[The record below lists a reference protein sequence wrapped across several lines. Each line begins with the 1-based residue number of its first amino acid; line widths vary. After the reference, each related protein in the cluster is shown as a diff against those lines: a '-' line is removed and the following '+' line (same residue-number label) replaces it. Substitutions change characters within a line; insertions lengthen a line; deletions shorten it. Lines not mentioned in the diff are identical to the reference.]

1 MEFFKKYVSN
11 TIAGSGNQKLFIM
24 NENEIRT
31 GRVFYK
37 IAHSG
42 NYNYSLL
49 FSNITDST
57 YADGSFSH
65 KNMICEPWKI
75 IEARVARV
83 SKDTSFENF
92 TDEKVADEINSKID
106 GFKTLTFS
114 GNVEKYVAPGEF
126 FNSDEVEMEFD
137 AGDYLCL
144 EITFS
149 GEVISCHIE
158 SILPVFVKGENSWE
172 WNREIPFV
180 GMVGCDRKVKARV
193 GFLGDSITQGIGVQY
208 NSYDHWNSVLSDK
221 IGTENYAFWNLGIGF
236 ARAEDMA
243 TNGAWMYKAKHN
255 DIAFVCLGANDLIQG
270 ASAEQIISNLEKVF
284 SILQKENF
292 EKIIWQT
299 LPPLGYEDEKRI
311 IWETV
316 NDYIKSNIANKVDR
330 VFECSKILGI
340 SEDKPHMNKYDIHPN
355 EEGCIL
361 WAEALYEAVKDLF

>member
-1 MEFFKKYVSN
+1 MEYFKKYTSN

-42 NYNYSLL
+42 KYNYSLL

-65 KNMICEPWKI
+65 KNMICSSWKI

-83 SKDTSFENF
+83 SKDMSFENF

-114 GNVEKYVAPGEF
+114 GKVEKTVAPGEF
-126 FNSDEVEMEFD
+126 FYSDEIEMEFES
-137 AGDYLCL
+137 GDYLCL

-149 GEVISCHIE
+149 GTVMSYHEE
-158 SILPVFVKGENSWE
+158 SILPVFGKFADGWKYFKEM
-172 WNREIPFV
+172 PFV

-193 GFLGDSITQGIGVQY
+193 GFLGDSITQGIGVEY
-208 NSYDHWNSVLSDK
+208 NSYKHWNALLSEKLGD
-221 IGTENYAFWNLGIGF
+221 GYAYWNLGIGF

-270 ASAEQIISNLEKVF
+270 IGAEKIISDLDK
-284 SILQKENF
+284 ILDILMRENF

-299 LPPLGYEDEKRI
+299 IPPIGYEDEKRV

-316 NDYIKSNIANKVDR
+316 NAHIKNNISKKVDR
-330 VFECSKILGI
+330 VFDCSKVLGE
-340 SEDKPHMNKYDIHPN
+340 SDKNPHKNKYDLHPG
-355 EEGCIL
+355 EEGCAL
-361 WAEALYEAVKDLF
+361 WAEALYEAVKDIF

>member
-1 MEFFKKYVSN
+1 MEYFKKYTSN

-24 NENEIRT
+24 DENEIRT

-37 IAHSG
+37 IAHPG
-42 NYNYSLL
+42 KYNYSLL

-75 IEARVARV
+75 IEARVAKV

-114 GNVEKYVAPGEF
+114 GKVEKDVAPGEF
-126 FNSDEVEMEFD
+126 FNSDEIEMEFEK
-137 AGDYLCL
+137 GDYLCL

-149 GEVISCHIE
+149 GTVLSCHIE
-158 SILPVFVKGENSWE
+158 SILPVFVKGENSWR
-172 WNREIPFV
+172 WDREIPFV
-180 GMVGCDRKVKARV
+180 GMVGCDRKVKTRV

-208 NSYDHWNSVLSDK
+208 NSYLHWNALLSEKLGGD
-221 IGTENYAFWNLGIGF
+221 YAYWNLGIGY

-243 TNGAWMYKAKHN
+243 TNGAWMYKARNN

-270 ASAEQIISNLEKVF
+270 ASAEKIITELDKVLD
-284 SILQKENF
+284 ILLKQNIK
-292 EKIIWQT
+292 KIIWQT
-299 LPPLGYEDEKRI
+299 IPPLGYEDEKRV

-316 NDYIKSNIANKVDR
+316 NDHIKTNIAKKVDL
-330 VFECSKILGI
+330 VFECSKILGE
-340 SEDKPHMNKYDIHPN
+340 SEDKPHINKYDIHPN

-361 WAEALYEAVKDLF
+361 WAEALYEAVKDIL